1 MFVSSRFPNSS
12 GFNPRTSD
20 HPAYRLT
27 VRAMGKGDKKEKKEK
42 KKRETPAEKKTRE
55 KEEKEEKLA
64 REKEARD
71 AMAAER
77 RGANARE
84 AQAAGPKTRKPPAKP
99 ASASED
105 DDDDDDDHDG
115 EQEPNDAGEEDDDE
129 ECVDLAVGDPACKVS
144 QCGLGSASAKWN
156 CARHQKAAREQAANV
171 DTDATRARRERKEGN
186 GGESTSTWGPAPKK
200 KKKHAKDR
208 PVFDVKAAEQAVAN
222 AMAPFMQQFHA
233 LAAQQV
239 SPVLTG
245 YIRLDRLHLWQVTG
259 GRAAAGAV
267 ASTSTGRARPRIES
281 RTIEASLAAAEE
293 AAKRIESKRKQSANK
308 AQKLWRNALVIQF
321 AKLHRCSNLALKMY
335 DRHVRTTTVV
345 KRSIHLNLAP
355 HGITMSR
362 VRLRA
367 CWLRLYPFIRFVRIR
382 SRV

>member
-1 MFVSSRFPNSS
+1 M
-12 GFNPRTSD
+12 
-20 HPAYRLT
+20 
-27 VRAMGKGDKKEKKEK
+27 
-42 KKRETPAEKKTRE
+42 
-55 KEEKEEKLA
+55 
-64 REKEARD
+64 
-71 AMAAER
+71 
-77 RGANARE
+77 
-84 AQAAGPKTRKPPAKP
+84 
-99 ASASED
+99 
-105 DDDDDDDHDG
+105 
-115 EQEPNDAGEEDDDE
+115 
-129 ECVDLAVGDPACKVS
+129 GDPSCKAH

-156 CARHQKAAREQAANV
+156 CARHRKAAREQAANV
-171 DTDATRARRERKEGN
+171 DTDAAQARRERKERN
-186 GGESTSTWGPAPKK
+186 GGESTSTGGPAPKK
-200 KKKHAKDR
+200 KKNKHAKDR
-208 PVFDVKAAEQAVAN
+208 PVFDAKAAEQAVAN

-293 AAKRIESKRKQSANK
+293 AAKRIESKRKQAANK
-308 AQKLWRNALVIQF
+308 AQKLWRNALTIQF
-321 AKLHRCSNLALKMY
+321 AKLHGCSNLALKMY

>member
-1 MFVSSRFPNSS
+1 M
-12 GFNPRTSD
+12 
-20 HPAYRLT
+20 T
-27 VRAMGKGDKKEKKEK
+27 VRAMGKGDNKKKNDEKKE
-42 KKRETPAEKKTRE
+42 TPAAKRARE
-55 KEEKEEKLA
+55 KEEKEQRLA
-64 REKEARD
+64 REKEEREEL
-71 AMAAER
+71 AAQR
-77 RGANARE
+77 RGANARAAE
-84 AQAAGPKTRKPPAKP
+84 AAGAKEPKEKKEEKP
-99 ASASED
+99 ASASDED
-105 DDDDDDDHDG
+105 DDDDGDEG
-115 EQEPNDAGEEDDDE
+115 EGEEAEEDDDE
-129 ECVDLAVGDPACKVS
+129 EGGDLAVGDPSCKAH

-156 CARHQKAAREQAANV
+156 CARHRKAAREQAANV
-171 DTDATRARRERKEGN
+171 DTDAAQARRERKERN
-186 GGESTSTWGPAPKK
+186 GGESTSTGGPAPKK
-200 KKKHAKDR
+200 KKNKHAKDR
-208 PVFDVKAAEQAVAN
+208 PVFDAKAAEQAVAN

-293 AAKRIESKRKQSANK
+293 AAKRIESKRKQAANK
-308 AQKLWRNALVIQF
+308 AQKLWRNALTIQF
-321 AKLHRCSNLALKMY
+321 AKLHGCSNLALKMY
-335 DRHVRTTTVV
+335 DRHVCMTTLV
-345 KRSIHLNLAP
+345 KRSIHLSLAP